1 MGNGEIVMWVE
12 IIKIL
17 LLVYLMVIVVTV
29 TNGNGNGYNIEKDNK
44 INKY

>member
-1 MGNGEIVMWVE
+1 MDNGEIVMWVE

-17 LLVYLMVIVVTV
+17 LLVYLMAIVVTV
-29 TNGNGNGYNIEKDNK
+29 TNGNGYNIEKDNK